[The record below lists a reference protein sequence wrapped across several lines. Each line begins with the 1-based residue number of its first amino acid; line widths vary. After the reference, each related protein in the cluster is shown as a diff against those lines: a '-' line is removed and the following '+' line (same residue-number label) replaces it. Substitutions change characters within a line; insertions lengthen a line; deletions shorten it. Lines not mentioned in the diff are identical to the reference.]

1 MAITDIDP
9 NNFNETFDAYYK
21 SLESDPVPGM
31 DIPAINFK
39 DAPVPFMLRQNNP
52 AVFDPA
58 TNIKNF
64 VQNIPGNV
72 STGFDK
78 SLDLGKAAFGGIASL
93 VTGVPGVGLLLNTF
107 RETPEQELL
116 KDFYSQQFGLD
127 DIGRVRS
134 GIMAG
139 YNPVSMFGPQG
150 LTSAID
156 KRMATIRNTLSK
168 KKSVALE
175 NRLKELQRIK
185 DAEQK
190 AREDKAREMRAQI
203 EQQYRDSPGQFG
215 GSDRQTEREQA
226 GPGYRGSGGAD
237 EMGSF

>member
-93 VTGVPGVGLLLNTF
+93 VTGVPGIGLLLNTF

-116 KDFYSQQFGLD
+116 KDFYGQQFGLD

-215 GSDRQTEREQA
+215 GSDRQTERKQA
-226 GPGYRGSGGAD
+226 GPGYDKLSEA
-237 EMGSF
+237 GSF

>member
-116 KDFYSQQFGLD
+116 KDFYGQQFGLD

-215 GSDRQTEREQA
+215 GSDRQTERKQA
-226 GPGYRGSGGAD
+226 GPGYDKLSEA
-237 EMGSF
+237 GSF

>member
-1 MAITDIDP
+1 MAITDIYGINP
-9 NNFNETFDAYYK
+9 NTGLPYETPRTISDQNVFLGQTFTIPELSFFDK
-21 SLESDPVPGM
+21 
-31 DIPAINFK
+31 
-39 DAPVPFMLRQNNP
+39 
-52 AVFDPA
+52 
-58 TNIKNF
+58 TKNF
-64 VQNIPGNV
+64 VQNIPDNV

-185 DAEQK
+185 EAEQK
-190 AREDKAREMRAQI
+190 AREARAREIQDRNRA
-203 EQQYRDSPGQFG
+203 ERTG
-215 GSDRQTEREQA
+215 GYQSDFSQDKGFME
-226 GPGYRGSGGAD
+226 GRGTAA
-237 EMGSF
+237 EMGSFRYGGLAGLL

>member
-1 MAITDIDP
+1 M
-9 NNFNETFDAYYK
+9 
-21 SLESDPVPGM
+21 PG
-31 DIPAINFK
+31 I
-39 DAPVPFMLRQNNP
+39 
-52 AVFDPA
+52 
-58 TNIKNF
+58 
-64 VQNIPGNV
+64 
-72 STGFDK
+72 
-78 SLDLGKAAFGGIASL
+78 
-93 VTGVPGVGLLLNTF
+93 GLLLNTF

-116 KDFYSQQFGLD
+116 KDFYGQQFGLD

-226 GPGYRGSGGAD
+226 GPGYSDVSEA
-237 EMGSF
+237 GSF

>member
-1 MAITDIDP
+1 MAITDIYGINP
-9 NNFNETFDAYYK
+9 NTGLPYQTPRTISDQNEFLGQTFT
-21 SLESDPVPGM
+21 
-31 DIPAINFK
+31 
-39 DAPVPFMLRQNNP
+39 APQLSF
-52 AVFDPA
+52 FDK
-58 TNIKNF
+58 TKNF
-64 VQNIPGNV
+64 IQDFPGNI

-93 VTGVPGVGLLLNTF
+93 VTGVPGIGLLLNTF

-116 KDFYSQQFGLD
+116 KDFYGQQFGLD

-203 EQQYRDSPGQFG
+203 EQQYRDSPGQFS
-215 GSDRQTEREQA
+215 GSDRQTERKQA
-226 GPGYRGSGGAD
+226 GPGYDKLSEA
-237 EMGSF
+237 GSF

>member
-93 VTGVPGVGLLLNTF
+93 VTGVPGIGLLLNTF

-116 KDFYSQQFGLD
+116 KDFYGQQFGLD

-190 AREDKAREMRAQI
+190 AREDKAREIRAQI

-226 GPGYRGSGGAD
+226 GPGYSDVSEA
-237 EMGSF
+237 GSF

>member
-226 GPGYRGSGGAD
+226 GPGYSDVSEA
-237 EMGSF
+237 GSF